1 MRYLTIC
8 LLGFATLTAACQP
21 IRPSSM
27 SITLADPKGV
37 KPTSTQAL
45 AKTISINN
53 SQDKSQTK
61 IELTVEPTK
70 TPSISDSQDGSQTEI
85 KLAVSDIPS
94 SNHANIISK
103 TPESAVPKMVLIAPK
118 VFNPKDIMDSTIPML
133 IQALGHA
140 TITRQEGPVEIW
152 QYHFKNCVVD
162 FFFYSINE
170 FAPKLTAKSW
180 NMRSAMIGSNLDRA
194 VCLAEM
200 YIYHQDVLTK

>member
-1 MRYLTIC
+1 MHYLTTC

-21 IRPSSM
+21 ITPSSM
-27 SITLADPKGV
+27 SLTLAGPKEV

-61 IELTVEPTK
+61 I
-70 TPSISDSQDGSQTEI
+70 
-85 KLAVSDIPS
+85 KLAVGDIPS
-94 SNHANIISK
+94 SNHANTISK
-103 TPESAVPKMVLIAPK
+103 SPESVVPQMVLIAPK
-118 VFNPKDIMDSTIPML
+118 VFNPKDIMDLTIPML
-133 IQALGHA
+133 IQDLGHA

-170 FAPKLTAKSW
+170 FAPKLTAKNW
-180 NMRSAMIGSNLDRA
+180 DMRSAMIGSNLDRA
-194 VCLAEM
+194 ACLAEM
-200 YIYHQDVLTK
+200 NIYHQDVLTK